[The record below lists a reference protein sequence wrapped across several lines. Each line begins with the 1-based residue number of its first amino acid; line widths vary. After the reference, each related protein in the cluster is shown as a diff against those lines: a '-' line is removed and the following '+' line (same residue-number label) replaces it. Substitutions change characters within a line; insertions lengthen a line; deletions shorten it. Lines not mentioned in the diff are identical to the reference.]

1 MERIKMFHRV
11 GFALLLA
18 TIASVSNASIV
29 RSYYDATGSAVITY
43 TDLGSGQLEIM
54 FDNTTTGDYSS
65 LITGLVFDVVDGAD
79 AVSLVSFVSGNSVDL
94 SAYYTVGMD
103 VNNNITPGR
112 TEADLSITT
121 IKGVNG
127 GVYNAADPGSDLSNA
142 FPDIAI
148 MLLQIT
154 DPTGWSLQEISNDFL
169 RMQRTCKDGEDSL
182 KTPGMPA
189 VPVPAAAW
197 LFGSGLLC
205 LAGVARRKSHV

>member
-1 MERIKMFHRV
+1 MERLKTFHRV

-79 AVSLVSFVSGNSVDL
+79 AVSLVSFVSGNGVDL

-127 GVYNAADPGSDLSNA
+127 GVYNAADTGSNLSNA

-169 RMQRTCKDGEDSL
+169 RMQRTGKDGEDSL